1 MTRIIDD
8 PKYDF
13 KDVLIMPKRS
23 RLASRSEVSLEKEYT
38 FLNSGRKYK
47 GIPVIGA
54 NMDGVGNFEMA
65 AKLASAGLFTTLVK
79 HYTLEQL
86 IEFYNACGPWAIE
99 HTAYSM
105 GISKDDL
112 EKFNQFKKV
121 SYAKFICVDVAN
133 GYQQSFVDFIGKLRE
148 KNPDHVIIA
157 GNVVSPEI
165 TEALL
170 FAGADIVKVGIGP
183 GSACS
188 TRIKTGVGYPQLSS
202 ILDCADAAHGL
213 GGHIISDGGCST
225 SGDVAKAFA
234 AGADFVMLGGMLAGH
249 KEGGGKVINKHIE
262 TNEVLST
269 EILYTGGS
277 STHRKVFATETKKFV
292 EFYGMSSKKAQ
303 EAHDSSLK
311 DYRASEGRVLTIPYR
326 GEVNDTIQ
334 DILGGLRSCCSY
346 TGSRSLKE
354 LPKRTTFV
362 KTHQQFNAA
371 YGIGELNS

>member
-13 KDVLIMPKRS
+13 KDVLILPKRS
-23 RLASRSEVSLEKEYT
+23 SLSSRSEVSLEKEYT
-38 FLNSGRKYK
+38 FLNSGIKYK
-47 GIPVIGA
+47 GIPIIGA

-65 AKLASAGLFTTLVK
+65 EKLASAGLLTALVK
-79 HYTLEQL
+79 HYTTEELL
-86 IEFYNACGPWAIE
+86 KFYNAHSNWAIQ

-112 EKFNQFKKV
+112 EKYNKFKKTNYV
-121 SYAKFICVDVAN
+121 KFLCVDVAN
-133 GYQQSFVDFIGKLRE
+133 GYQQSFVDFIAKLRD
-148 KNPDHVIIA
+148 NNHDRVIIA

-188 TRIKTGVGYPQLSS
+188 TRIKTGVGYPQLSA

-213 GGHIISDGGCST
+213 GGHIISDGGCSIP
-225 SGDVAKAFA
+225 GDVVKAFA

-249 KEGGGKVINKHIE
+249 DEGGQVRE
-262 TNEVLST
+262 DF
-269 EILYTGGS
+269 GG
-277 STHRKVFATETKKFV
+277 RRYV
-292 EFYGMSSKKAQ
+292 EFYGMSSQKAQ

-326 GEVNDTIQ
+326 GEVLNTVQ
-334 DILGGLRSCCSY
+334 DILGGIRSACTY
-346 TGSRSLKE
+346 TGSKSLKE

-362 KTHQQFNAA
+362 KVHQQFNAA
-371 YGIGELNS
+371 YGVGEV